1 MGGKQQRMVFVS
13 EERNSEVLLMRM
25 GCRMLLV
32 VLDTCRAYHKKYL
45 QASGIVY
52 IEMYSF
58 LTVYELIQR
67 HLKMCCPLLVWLI
80 LVVRLVQR

>member
-32 VLDTCRAYHKKYL
+32 VLDTCRADHKKYL
-45 QASGIVY
+45 QELFTLRCIV
-52 IEMYSF
+52 F
-58 LTVYELIQR
+58 LTVYQLIQR
-67 HLKMCCPLLVWLI
+67 YLKMCCPLSVWLI
-80 LVVRLVQR
+80 LVARLAQR